1 MNLKKL
7 SLGLVALVGFGLMIT
22 MNAFTEVK
30 EKRAYSY
37 WQYNLNAEAGSR
49 LAANY
54 TLISDPESPGC
65 DDEPEVPCVIRVDQ
79 NIDTPAELS
88 TYLSTTFSNDAQVT
102 TSAFHKKSAQ

>member
-1 MNLKKL
+1 MNFKKW
-7 SLGLVALVGFGLMIT
+7 SLGLAALVGFGLMIT
-22 MNAFTEVK
+22 LNAFTNTN

-37 WQYNLNAEAGSR
+37 WQYNLNAQAGSR
-49 LAANY
+49 VATNY

-88 TYLSTTFSNDAQVT
+88 TYLNTTYSNDAQVT
-102 TSAFHKKSAQ
+102 TNAFHKKSAQ